1 MPLTTYSVAT
11 ILGPVNWTVEVTGE
25 FETWWNGLSEGERVS
40 IDGMIHVLEAHGP
53 SLGSPYSIP
62 VSGSRYA
69 QLRQLL
75 VPHRD
80 GQICVFYISDEPDAR
95 LVLLTGTTKR
105 SDEDVCPR
113 EDIERADSI
122 YNRYVAKRKS
132 PH

>member
-1 MPLTTYSVAT
+1 MPLTTYSVPA
-11 ILGPVNWTVEVTGE
+11 ILGRVNWTVEVTGE

-62 VSGSRYA
+62 VGGSRYA

-75 VPHRD
+75 VPHHG
-80 GQICVFYISDEPDAR
+80 GQICVLYISDEPRSR
-95 LVLLTGTTKR
+95 LVLLTGTTTR
-105 SDEDVCPR
+105 IDEEVCPPK
-113 EDIERADSI
+113 DIERADFI
-122 YNRYVAKRKS
+122 YNRYVAGRRS